1 MKDLP
6 LKAMYS
12 LLLVL
17 LMALAIEAQ
26 AFQVPG
32 PLVDTQWL
40 ADNQDKVVLLDARE
54 DTKSFSRKAKGGSH
68 NIGGMQACGAKKGGG
83 GTVFGHIPGSALVPW
98 KEYAVKKKVGG
109 FELHDMMPTK
119 RDFEK
124 LMQQSGVNQDSAVVI
139 TQRGEDAKNVGRG
152 TRLYWTLKYF
162 GHDNVALLDGGVAK
176 WAAEKRKIEYGRTKP
191 KKGNWEATAERRE
204 LLATLD
210 DIKQASQDGVQL
222 VDIRPPQF
230 YHGLVLK
237 KEKVAR
243 KGHIPGAKNLP
254 FLVLVKS
261 GEKGTT
267 FFPANEMRQVVAA
280 LGIDAQAP
288 VDTFCNTGFMASLGW
303 FAMHELVG
311 DDKARLYVGSMNEW
325 SADPTRPVTTFK
337 QE

>member
-6 LKAMYS
+6 LKTMYS

-26 AFQVPG
+26 ASQVPG

-54 DTKSFSRKAKGGSH
+54 DTSSFIRKATGGGH
-68 NIGGMQACGAKKGGG
+68 IAGMQAGGAKKGGG
-83 GTVFGHIPGSALVPW
+83 STISGHIPGSALVPW
-98 KEYAVKKKVGG
+98 NEYAVKKKVGG
-109 FELHDMMPTK
+109 VEFYDMMPTK

-124 LMQQSGVNQDSAVVI
+124 LMQKSGANQDSAVVI
-139 TQRGEDAKNVGRG
+139 THIGGDAKNVGRG

-191 KKGNWEATAERRE
+191 KKGNWKATAERRE

-210 DIKQASQDGVQL
+210 DVKQAKQEGVQL

-237 KEKVAR
+237 EGKVAR

-254 FLVLVKS
+254 FLVLVKT
-261 GEKGTT
+261 GDKGTT

-288 VDTFCNTGFMASLGW
+288 IDTFCNTGHLASLGW
-303 FAMHELVG
+303 FAIHELVG

-325 SADPTRPVTTFK
+325 AADPALPVTTFK